1 MVGVEKG
8 PNCPYWARDGLFT
21 TVISARCLSQ

>member
-8 PNCPYWARDGLFT
+8 PNCPKWARDGLFT
-21 TVISARCLSQ
+21 LVINARCLSQ